1 MDEKRFGGG
10 GGRNYPFSVR
20 VFPLL
25 VGSGK
30 IYAVET
36 ADCER
41 ENELDEAECAVDHRA
56 NRELESILETHLE
69 VLATSTGEFE

>member
-1 MDEKRFGGG
+1 MRKDLR